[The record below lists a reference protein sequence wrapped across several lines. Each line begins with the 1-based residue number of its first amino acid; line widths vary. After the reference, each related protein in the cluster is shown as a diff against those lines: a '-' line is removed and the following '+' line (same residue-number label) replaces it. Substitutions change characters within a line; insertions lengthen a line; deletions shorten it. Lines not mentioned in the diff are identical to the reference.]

1 VLWTEHPT
9 NLFSERGCCRMS
21 FITLRS
27 LHLPLESVF
36 PSAYE
41 LTLFHRDPVV
51 PFFNFYR
58 GADKSLARPGRKQ
71 ATVTEGF
78 EFQISCL

>member
-9 NLFSERGCCRMS
+9 NLFSQHGGCDRS

-41 LTLFHRDPVV
+41 LTLFHADPVV
-51 PFFNFYR
+51 PIFNFYR
-58 GADKSLARPGRKQ
+58 GANESLARPGRKQ
-71 ATVTEGF
+71 ATATEGF
-78 EFQISCL
+78 EFQISYL